1 MNSFLCL
8 ILFFS
13 YQVALAFQTHA
24 SGFRFVVCKK
34 ETTMNDVFSRQVPTV
49 RLSFEGGESPSILVV
64 DENAVERLTQAINSN
79 STAADALLSEIS
91 MMREKAVSQE
101 TMESYLNNLLVA
113 GPDKRLPFWA
123 RSKRMARFSRR
134 ARMASLRRTL
144 DLTTPTPEAEEETE
158 ERKLGRRRRALVALL
173 RSIST
178 EKDLDSKEPAI
189 VTLEKRARL
198 ASKESDAD
206 MKSRM
211 PEGLETPD
219 YDIVAT
225 SKHNGQTIEIR
236 RYKPFSVCAVNMN
249 KPRPEAATETDNKVR
264 VPEISGAS
272 SFGALAGY
280 LFGKNDQSTAMKM
293 TTPVFT
299 SPIEDGDKQMEF
311 VLPSNYWDDDSLGAA
326 PKPLSGS
333 GVSLQQRESQ
343 DRAVLMFGGYASK
356 KEVAKRKK
364 ELMAALKKDKE
375 WKVDGEEATTAQ
387 YNDPFTVPWRRLNEV
402 S

>member
-1 MNSFLCL
+1 MNE
-8 ILFFS
+8 
-13 YQVALAFQTHA
+13 AL
-24 SGFRFVVCKK
+24 
-34 ETTMNDVFSRQVPTV
+34 SRQVSTV
-49 RLSFEGGESPSILVV
+49 RLSFEGGESHSVQVV
-64 DENAVERLTQAINSN
+64 DEYSAELLKQAIDSN

-91 MMREKAVSQE
+91 MMRENAVSQE
-101 TMESYLNNLLVA
+101 AVESYLNNLLSA
-113 GPDKRLPFWA
+113 GPDNRLPFWA
-123 RSKRMARFSRR
+123 RSKRLSRFSRR

-144 DLTTPTPEAEEETE
+144 DLTTPVPEAEEETV

-173 RSIST
+173 RSISA
-178 EKDLDSKEPAI
+178 EKSLDSKEPAI

-198 ASKESDAD
+198 ANKESDAD

-211 PEGLETPD
+211 PDGLETPD

-225 SKHNGQTIEIR
+225 FKHNGQTVEIR

-249 KPRPEAATETDNKVR
+249 KPRPEAAKESDNKVR

-299 SPIEDGDKQMEF
+299 STLEAGDKQMEF

-333 GVSLQQRESQ
+333 GVSLQRRDSQ

-364 ELMAALKKDKE
+364 ELMAALKRGKQWNADE
-375 WKVDGEEATTAQ
+375 EEATTAQ

-402 S
+402 SIKVVPK

>member
-1 MNSFLCL
+1 MNKVL
-8 ILFFS
+8 
-13 YQVALAFQTHA
+13 
-24 SGFRFVVCKK
+24 
-34 ETTMNDVFSRQVPTV
+34 SREVSTV
-49 RLSFEGGESPSILVV
+49 RLSFEGGESPSNPVAN
-64 DENAVERLTQAINSN
+64 DNAVERLTQAINSN
-79 STAADALLSEIS
+79 ATAAEALLSKIS
-91 MMREKAVSQE
+91 MMRENAVSQE
-101 TMESYLNNLLVA
+101 TMEAYLNKLLAA

-123 RSKRMARFSRR
+123 RSKRLARFSRR

-144 DLTTPTPEAEEETE
+144 DLTTPAPEAEEETV

-178 EKDLDSKEPAI
+178 EEGLDSKEPVI
-189 VTLEKRARL
+189 VTIENRARL
-198 ASKESDAD
+198 ASKESNED

-211 PEGLETPD
+211 PEGLETPN

-249 KPRPEAATETDNKVR
+249 KPRPDAAKETDNKVR

-299 SPIEDGDKQMEF
+299 SPIEQGDKQMEF
-311 VLPSNYWDDDSLGAA
+311 VLPSSYWDDDSLGTA

-333 GVSLQQRESQ
+333 GVSLQQRVSQ

-356 KEVAKRKK
+356 KEVAKRKR
-364 ELMAALKKDKE
+364 ELMAALKKDKQ
-375 WKVDGEEATTAQ
+375 WKAEEDEATTAQ

-402 S
+402 SIKVVPK